1 MIGDIYS
8 KMLFPYLY
16 SQKLKTVM
24 NLCLI
29 SFAFLYFTLVT
40 IYPGCGYFY
49 TLSLMVKSK

>member
-16 SQKLKTVM
+16 SQKHKTVM